1 MLAIQN
7 LQPGHKIRL
16 KKDQAVAVV
25 VDNANDGTWLIIR
38 RETPGASDEV
48 CHVEEVLELI

>member
-7 LQPGHKIRL
+7 LQPGQKIRL
-16 KKDQAVAVV
+16 KKDQAIAEV
-25 VDNANDGTWLIIR
+25 VDNPNDGTWLIIR
-38 RETPGASDEV
+38 RDTPGASDEV